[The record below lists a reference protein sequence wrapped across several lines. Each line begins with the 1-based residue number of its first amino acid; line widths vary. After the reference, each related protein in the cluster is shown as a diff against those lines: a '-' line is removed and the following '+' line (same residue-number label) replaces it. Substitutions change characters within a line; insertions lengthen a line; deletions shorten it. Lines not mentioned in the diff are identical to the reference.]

1 MEPSVRSRENR
12 DPLRSKRRTVKLAL
26 VGGVKEFPA
35 ESRFVSWLGR
45 IGEIA
50 ALPIYG
56 GEYALYAGRRRIFGI
71 GLGIAGLVLLAFVPH
86 LRSLVWP
93 GIAWGLLVVSAIV
106 VLGVAVSI
114 LVSVVSM
121 YTGYSSASDEF
132 RRTGNSLS
140 DVQDAV
146 APFSNES
153 TQHRIAS

>member
-1 MEPSVRSRENR
+1 M
-12 DPLRSKRRTVKLAL
+12 
-26 VGGVKEFPA
+26 
-35 ESRFVSWLGR
+35 
-45 IGEIA
+45 
-50 ALPIYG
+50 
-56 GEYALYAGRRRIFGI
+56 RRRIFGI
-71 GLGIAGLVLLAFVPH
+71 GLGIAGLAVLLAFVPH

-132 RRTGNSLS
+132 RGTGNALS